1 MSPRPALTGLDHSI
15 QTSFSGFWLVFAM
28 ETNTWHVLLLLLLLL
43 CLFILSRKP
52 NRQSVYSK
60 GAY

>member
-1 MSPRPALTGLDHSI
+1 MQNHHETDPKQQCDRDANDATK
-15 QTSFSGFWLVFAM
+15 SFDAESL
-28 ETNTWHVLLLLLLLL
+28 LLLLLLLL